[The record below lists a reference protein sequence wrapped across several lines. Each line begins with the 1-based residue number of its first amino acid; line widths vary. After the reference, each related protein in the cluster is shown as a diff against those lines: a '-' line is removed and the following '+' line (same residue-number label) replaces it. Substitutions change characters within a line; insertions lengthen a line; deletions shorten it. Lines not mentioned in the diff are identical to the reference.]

1 MFKVALDE
9 KENSLEYLY
18 AASLPAGSKRETF
31 DEKGELSLITLAQ
44 ALGDSTYQVTLKNK
58 ILDLSEEEIRFT
70 EPPRRVR
77 YLCQR
82 MLI

>member
-31 DEKGELSLITLAQ
+31 EHHCQLSLITLAQ
-44 ALGDSTYQVTLKNK
+44 ALGDATYQVTLKNK
-58 ILDLSEEEIRFT
+58 ILDLSEDEIWLT
-70 EPPRRVR
+70 VPPRRVR